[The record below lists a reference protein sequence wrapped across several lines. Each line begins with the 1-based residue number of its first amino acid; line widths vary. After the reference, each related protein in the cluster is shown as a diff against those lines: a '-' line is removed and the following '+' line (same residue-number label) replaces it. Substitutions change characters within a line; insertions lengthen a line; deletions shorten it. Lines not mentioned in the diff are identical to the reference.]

1 MVECKDFRT
10 LIFNGM
16 EHLKM
21 NKHTNTE
28 KRVLDITKAHLGL
41 LALDVT
47 LDKSFVKD
55 LGCDEITLVEV
66 LMKIEDEF
74 KIELDDDLWTSGY
87 DKTTLAKV
95 VKIIDVVKWVKRVTN
110 G

>member
-1 MVECKDFRT
+1 MKAECKEFRT

-21 NKHTNTE
+21 DKHTNTE

-74 KIELDDDLWTSGY
+74 SVELDDDLWLGGY
-87 DKTTLAKV
+87 DKTTLANV
-95 VKIIDVVKWVKRVTN
+95 VERVNKEKWSV
-110 G
+110 

>member
-1 MVECKDFRT
+1 MLT
-10 LIFNGM
+10 IITN
-16 EHLKM
+16 LKALQM

-55 LGCDEITLVEV
+55 LDCDEIALVEL

-74 KIELDDDLWTSGY
+74 NVELDDDLWLGGY
-87 DKTTLAKV
+87 DKTTLA
-95 VKIIDVVKWVKRVTN
+95 DVVRMITEVTH